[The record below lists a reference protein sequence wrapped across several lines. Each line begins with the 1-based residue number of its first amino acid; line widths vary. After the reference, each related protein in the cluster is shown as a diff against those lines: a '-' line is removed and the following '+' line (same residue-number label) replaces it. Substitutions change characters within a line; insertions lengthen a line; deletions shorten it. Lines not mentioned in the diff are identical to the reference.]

1 MASGHTHQTDVVI
14 VGAGP
19 VGLFAVF
26 ECGMVRLRC
35 HVIDVLDDAGGQ
47 CTALYPEKPI
57 YDIPGFP
64 RIEAAELVVRL
75 KAQAAPFRPVYHLGE
90 QVQGLET
97 LSGGFWKVTT
107 SKGTVVQA
115 RAVIIAAGVGAF
127 GPNRPPLP
135 GIEAY
140 EGKSVFYYVTQR
152 EAFRGKRVVIA
163 GGGDT
168 AVDWALSLAEIA
180 DRVSVIHRRDRF
192 RAAPESEAQLKA
204 LAKSGKLD
212 LVVPYQLHG
221 LEGAAGQL
229 TAVTVATLD
238 GAHQADRGRYA
249 AAVLRPVDVAGA
261 DRRLAARAGAQ
272 SDRHRRLDGRD
283 QQARHLRHRRCR
295 HLSRQAEADPDRLR
309 RSGHRRALGLCAGP
323 SRDAA
328 ALRVFDDVGIADGDA
343 TPLQWRVMRWS
354 SSSITSPR
362 SDASDGP
369 RRGLQSAV
377 AHFEIA
383 LRALLRVRFCA
394 ARSGDATGVARPQR

>member
-1 MASGHTHQTDVVI
+1 MANGHSHQTDVVI

-26 ECGMVRLRC
+26 ECGMVRLNC

-90 QVQGLET
+90 QVQALEA
-97 LSGGFWKVTT
+97 LNGGFWRVTT
-107 SKGTVVQA
+107 SKGTVLQA

-152 EAFRGKRVVIA
+152 ETFRGRRVVIA

-168 AVDWALSLAEIA
+168 AVDWALSLAEVA
-180 DRVSVIHRRDRF
+180 ARVSVIHRRDKF
-192 RAAPESEAQLKA
+192 RAAPESEARLKA
-204 LAKSGKLD
+204 LAKAGKVD

-221 LEGAAGQL
+221 LEGSDGQL
-229 TAVTVATLD
+229 KAVTVSTLD
-238 GAHQADRGRYA
+238 G
-249 AAVLRPVDVAGA
+249 VLKRI
-261 DRRLAARAGAQ
+261 
-272 SDRHRRLDGRD
+272 
-283 QQARHLRHRRCR
+283 
-295 HLSRQAEADPDRLR
+295 EADMLLPFFGL
-309 RSGHRRALGLCAGP
+309 SMSLGP
-323 SRDAA
+323 
-328 ALRVFDDVGIADGDA
+328 IADWSLALEHNQIAVEPSTAATSKPGIFAIGDVVTYPGKLKLILTGFSEA
-343 TPLQWRVMRWS
+343 A
-354 SSSITSPR
+354 I
-362 SDASDGP
+362 
-369 RRGLQSAV
+369 
-377 AHFEIA
+377 
-383 LRALLRVRFCA
+383 A
-394 ARSGDATGVARPQR
+394 ARSAYALVHPETPLHFEYSTTAGVPDA